1 MSGNGIRGA
10 HISKGTQPRVGGKG
24 GFGQVFL
31 SAGNPK
37 RVNQRDAF
45 RGRERGIAH
54 ETRHTGKKEQA
65 DRASKHNGR
74 RPGYSSNGVK
84 PHPLGPTRS
93 TSDRSNTVYLTRLTV
108 FRPTKFLTNLRKFET
123 KQRTITMLKRDEES
137 IRKMNIEYRITMNLL
152 SEESTFCDKIIYHFD
167 RVRMINL
174 SC

>member
-1 MSGNGIRGA
+1 MAARQRERDVHAYTTSIHPIKQIGRQMIRRQTGARIRIAVFRGQRRERERGSSVSRRACRSIRLALSGNGIRGA
-10 HISKGTQPRVGGKG
+10 HISKGTQPRAGGKG

-45 RGRERGIAH
+45 RGRESGIAH

-65 DRASKHNGR
+65 DRAPKHNGR

-93 TSDRSNTVYLTRLTV
+93 TDRIPFT
-108 FRPTKFLTNLRKFET
+108 
-123 KQRTITMLKRDEES
+123 
-137 IRKMNIEYRITMNLL
+137 
-152 SEESTFCDKIIYHFD
+152 
-167 RVRMINL
+167 
-174 SC
+174 